1 MMKRLHPRHLTC
13 AMTFLAAG
21 LLATSAVAQQPT
33 AAPTVQTQLAS
44 DVQNLSDKFEGLA
57 RVMAGKYDWRPG
69 QGVRSVGEVF
79 NLIIGENRMLTG
91 LLTAA
96 PQGGARAGGGP
107 AGRAAQP
114 APVTDPAEMQ
124 EALKASYAALRQ
136 AVTGLSAAEL
146 NANVKLFGR
155 DLTKQGAT
163 LFLLLDQHEHLGQSI
178 AYART
183 NNVVPPWSK

>member
-1 MMKRLHPRHLTC
+1 MMKRFRPRHLACT
-13 AMTFLAAG
+13 MTFLAAG

-96 PQGGARAGGGP
+96 PHGGARAGGAP

-114 APVTDPAEMQ
+114 APITDPAEMQ